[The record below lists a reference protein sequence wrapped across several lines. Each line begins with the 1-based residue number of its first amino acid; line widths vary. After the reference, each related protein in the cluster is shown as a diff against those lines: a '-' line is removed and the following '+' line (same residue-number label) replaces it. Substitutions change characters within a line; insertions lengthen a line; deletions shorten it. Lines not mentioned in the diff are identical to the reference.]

1 MANQSP
7 INKYLILKASSHYAF
22 LDTEIPQKKGECK
35 FILEAFMRFSQAF
48 IPTLKEKPAEAEI
61 PSHTLMI
68 RSGML
73 RKLGSG
79 IYSYLPLAKKVIN
92 NIETIVREELNDKG
106 CQEILMPVLHP
117 RELWEMSGRWA
128 VYGPELMRLTDRHER
143 EFALG
148 PTHEEVITL
157 IAKYDIKSYK
167 KLPINLYQIQTK
179 FRDEIRPRFG
189 VMRSREF
196 IMKDAYS
203 FDKDKAG
210 LQKSYDDMYEAY
222 SRTFARCGLNSVA
235 VEADVG
241 AIGGSSS
248 HEFMVL
254 AETGESEV
262 LHCECGYAA
271 TSENAK
277 IAPFESNEKEEVLEL
292 EKVHTPG
299 KKSVEEVSAYLGVF
313 PKQLIKTIVYKAD
326 DQFVAILIRG
336 DREINNVKLA
346 NFLQCVNLEFATESE
361 IENFVK
367 SVAGFVGPVGKKM
380 IKIYAD
386 ENLKSIK
393 NMVTGADELDYHYK
407 NVSLERDAHIDGWA
421 DFIQAVKNDL
431 CPKCGKPMT
440 SFRGIEVGQIFQL
453 GDKYSK
459 IMDATYDAEDG
470 TAIPYQMGCYGIG
483 ITRTMAAA
491 IEQFHDKDGI
501 IWPISISPYDVEL
514 VNLSPADNDITS
526 FCDNVYELLQ
536 DEFID
541 VLYDDR
547 DEKAGFKFKDADLIG
562 IPLHIIVGKKN
573 FENEMVEIKIR
584 KTAEKITCAF
594 EDIVEKVD
602 HLIDT
607 LYDEIDNNV
616 T

>member
-1 MANQSP
+1 
-7 INKYLILKASSHYAF
+7 
-22 LDTEIPQKKGECK
+22 
-35 FILEAFMRFSQAF
+35 MRFSQAF

-92 NIETIVREELNDKG
+92 YIETIVREELDDKG

-128 VYGPELMRLTDRHER
+128 VYGPELMRLTDRHDR

-210 LQKSYDDMYEAY
+210 LQKSYDDMYDAY
-222 SRTFARCGLNSVA
+222 SRIFARCGLKSVA

-277 IAPFESNEKEEVLEL
+277 IAPFDDHSSEDMKELA
-292 EKVHTPG
+292 KIHTPDR
-299 KKSVEEVSAYLGVF
+299 KSVEEVSAYLGVL
-313 PKQLIKTIVYKAD
+313 PEKLIKTIVYKAD
-326 DQFVAILIRG
+326 DGFVAILIRG

-346 NFLQCVNLEFATESE
+346 NFLQCLNLEFATEQE
-361 IENFVK
+361 IENIVK
-367 SVAGFVGPVGKKM
+367 SVAGFVGPVGKKK

-386 ENLKSIK
+386 ENLKSAK

-407 NVSLERDAHIDGWA
+407 NVNLERDAHIDKWV
-421 DFIQAVKNDL
+421 DLVQAVEGDL

-453 GDKYSK
+453 GDKYSTS
-459 IMDATYDAEDG
+459 MEATYDAEDG

-501 IWPISISPYDVEL
+501 IWPISISPYEVEL
-514 VNLSPADNDITS
+514 INLSPAEEDITS
-526 FCDNVYELLQ
+526 FCDNVYEMLQ
-536 DEFID
+536 DVFID

-562 IPLHIIVGKKN
+562 IPIHIIVGKKN

-584 KTAEKITCAF
+584 KTGEKITCAF
-594 EDIVEKVD
+594 DDIVEKVEQ
-602 HLIDT
+602 LIDD
-607 LYDEIDNNV
+607 LYEEIDKNV
-616 T
+616 E

>member
-1 MANQSP
+1 
-7 INKYLILKASSHYAF
+7 
-22 LDTEIPQKKGECK
+22 
-35 FILEAFMRFSQAF
+35 MRFSQAF

-92 NIETIVREELNDKG
+92 YIETIVREELNDKG

-210 LQKSYDDMYEAY
+210 LQKSYDDMYDAY
-222 SRTFARCGLNSVA
+222 SRIFARCGLNSVA

-277 IAPFESNEKEEVLEL
+277 IAPFEVNDKEKLKEL

-299 KKSVEEVSAYLGVF
+299 KKSVEEVSAFLGIR
-313 PKQLIKTIVYKAD
+313 PSHLIKTIVYKAD
-326 DQFVAILIRG
+326 DQLIAVLIRG
-336 DREINNVKLA
+336 DREINNIKLA
-346 NFLQCVNLEFATESE
+346 NFLQCVNLEFATEAE
-361 IENFVK
+361 IENVVK
-367 SVAGFVGPVGKKM
+367 SIAGFVGPVGKKK

-386 ENLKSIK
+386 ENLKGMK
-393 NMVTGADELDYHYK
+393 NMVTGADEADYHYK
-407 NVSLERDAHIDGWA
+407 GVNLERDAHIDKWA
-421 DFIQAVKNDL
+421 DLTQAVKGDR
-431 CPKCGKPMT
+431 CPRCGNEMT

-470 TAIPYQMGCYGIG
+470 TPVPYQMGCYGIG

-514 VNLSPADNDITS
+514 INLSPAEEDITS
-526 FCDNVYELLQ
+526 FCDNVYEMLQ
-536 DEFID
+536 NEFID

-562 IPLHIIVGKKN
+562 IPIHIIVGKKN

-584 KTAEKITCAF
+584 KTGEKFSCAF
-594 EDIVEKVD
+594 DDIIEKVEQ
-602 HLIDT
+602 LIDD
-607 LYDEIDNNV
+607 LYDEIDKNV

>member
-1 MANQSP
+1 MN
-7 INKYLILKASSHYAF
+7 
-22 LDTEIPQKKGECK
+22 
-35 FILEAFMRFSQAF
+35 
-48 IPTLKEKPAEAEI
+48 
-61 PSHTLMI
+61 
-68 RSGML
+68 
-73 RKLGSG
+73 
-79 IYSYLPLAKKVIN
+79 
-92 NIETIVREELNDKG
+92 
-106 CQEILMPVLHP
+106 
-117 RELWEMSGRWA
+117 
-128 VYGPELMRLTDRHER
+128 R

-210 LQKSYDDMYEAY
+210 LQKSYDDMYDAY
-222 SRTFARCGLNSVA
+222 SRIFARCGLNSVA

-277 IAPFESNEKEEVLEL
+277 TALFDNNSSDVMKKL
-292 EKVHTPG
+292 EKIHTPG
-299 KKSVEEVSAYLGVF
+299 RKSVEEVSAYLGIL
-313 PKQLIKTIVYKAD
+313 PKNLIKTIVYKAD
-326 DQFVAILIRG
+326 DGFVAILIRG

-346 NFLQCVNLEFATESE
+346 NFLQCVNLEFASE
-361 IENFVK
+361 QEIADHTN
-367 SVAGFVGPVGKKM
+367 SVAGFVGPVGRKK
-380 IKIYAD
+380 IKNYAD
-386 ENLKSIK
+386 INLKGMK

-407 NVSLERDAHIDGWA
+407 NVNLERDAHIDGWI
-421 DFIQAVKNDL
+421 DFIQAEKGDQ
-431 CPKCGKPMT
+431 CPKCEKQMI

-470 TAIPYQMGCYGIG
+470 TPIPYQMGCYGIG

-514 VNLSPADNDITS
+514 VNLSPADEEITS

-584 KTAEKITCAF
+584 KTDEKITCAF
-594 EDIVEKVD
+594 DDILNKIND
-602 HLIDT
+602 LIDK

-616 T
+616 A

>member
-1 MANQSP
+1 
-7 INKYLILKASSHYAF
+7 
-22 LDTEIPQKKGECK
+22 
-35 FILEAFMRFSQAF
+35 
-48 IPTLKEKPAEAEI
+48 
-61 PSHTLMI
+61 
-68 RSGML
+68 
-73 RKLGSG
+73 
-79 IYSYLPLAKKVIN
+79 
-92 NIETIVREELNDKG
+92 
-106 CQEILMPVLHP
+106 
-117 RELWEMSGRWA
+117 
-128 VYGPELMRLTDRHER
+128 
-143 EFALG
+143 
-148 PTHEEVITL
+148 
-157 IAKYDIKSYK
+157 
-167 KLPINLYQIQTK
+167 
-179 FRDEIRPRFG
+179 
-189 VMRSREF
+189 MRSREF

-210 LQKSYDDMYEAY
+210 LQKSYDEMYDAY
-222 SRTFARCGLNSVA
+222 SRIFARCGLNSVA

-277 IAPFESNEKEEVLEL
+277 IAPLKKITIDERNLEI

-299 KKSVEEVSAYLGVF
+299 KKSVEEVSEFLNIE
-313 PKQLIKTIVYKAD
+313 PENLIKTIVYKAD
-326 DQFVAILIRG
+326 DEFVAILIRG

-346 NFLQCVNLEFATESE
+346 NFLQCLNLEFATEQE
-361 IENFVK
+361 IENIVK
-367 SVAGFVGPVGKKM
+367 SVAGFVGPVGKKK

-386 ENLKSIK
+386 ENLKGTAN
-393 NMVTGADELDYHYK
+393 NMVTGADELDYHYQ
-407 NVSLERDAHIDGWA
+407 NVKLERDAQIDGWI
-421 DFIQAVKNDL
+421 DLIQAEKGDK
-431 CPKCGKPMT
+431 CPKCGKAMT

-491 IEQFHDKDGI
+491 IEQSHDKDGI

-514 VNLSPADNDITS
+514 VNLSPADEEITS
-526 FCDNVYELLQ
+526 FCDNVYELLL

-573 FENEMVEIKIR
+573 FENEMVEIKTR
-584 KTAEKITCAF
+584 KTGEKITCAF
-594 EDIVEKVD
+594 DDILNKIN
-602 HLIDT
+602 HLIDK
-607 LYDEIDNNV
+607 LYDEIDYNV

>member
-1 MANQSP
+1 
-7 INKYLILKASSHYAF
+7 
-22 LDTEIPQKKGECK
+22 
-35 FILEAFMRFSQAF
+35 MRFSRAF

-92 NIETIVREELNDKG
+92 YIETIVREELNAIG

-128 VYGPELMRLTDRHER
+128 VYGPELMRLTDRHDR

-203 FDKDKAG
+203 FHKDKEG
-210 LQKSYDDMYEAY
+210 LKKTYEDMYNAY
-222 SRTFARCGLNSVA
+222 SRIFARCGLKSVA

-262 LHCECGYAA
+262 LHCECGYASTA
-271 TSENAK
+271 ENAK
-277 IAPFESNEKEEVLEL
+277 IAPLDCNENEEMKQL
-292 EKVHTPG
+292 EKVHTPDR
-299 KKSVEEVSAYLGVF
+299 KSVEEVSAFLGVL
-313 PKQLIKTIVYKAD
+313 PKKLIKTIVYKAD
-326 DQFVAILIRG
+326 NNFVAILIRG
-336 DREINNVKLA
+336 DREINHVKVS
-346 NFLQCVNLEFATESE
+346 NFLQCVNLEFATEIE
-361 IENFVK
+361 IEEFAN
-367 SVAGFVGPVGKKM
+367 SVAGFVGPVGKKN
-380 IKIYAD
+380 IKLYAD
-386 ENLKSIK
+386 SNLKCMK
-393 NMVTGADELDYHYK
+393 NMVTGADEKDYHYK
-407 NVSLERDAHIDGWA
+407 NVNLERDAHIAAWV
-421 DFIQAVKNDL
+421 DFIQAENGDK
-431 CPKCGKPMT
+431 CPKCSKAMS

-453 GDKYSK
+453 GDKYS
-459 IMDATYDAEDG
+459 IAMEATYDAEDG
-470 TAIPYQMGCYGIG
+470 SAIPYQMGCYGIG
-483 ITRTMAAA
+483 ITRTMAAS

-514 VNLSPADNDITS
+514 INLSPSDEDITE

-562 IPLHIIVGKKN
+562 IPIHIIVGKRN
-573 FENEMVEIKIR
+573 FEQEMVEIKIR
-584 KTAEKITCAF
+584 KTSEKITCAF
-594 EDIVEKVD
+594 DDILNKISS
-602 HLIDT
+602 LIDT
-607 LYDEIDNNV
+607 LYDEINKNV

>member
-1 MANQSP
+1 
-7 INKYLILKASSHYAF
+7 
-22 LDTEIPQKKGECK
+22 
-35 FILEAFMRFSQAF
+35 MRFSQAF

-92 NIETIVREELNDKG
+92 YIETIVREELNDKG

-128 VYGPELMRLTDRHER
+128 VYGPELMRLTDRHDR

-210 LQKSYDDMYEAY
+210 LQKSYDEMYDAY
-222 SRTFARCGLNSVA
+222 SRIFARCGLNSVA

-262 LHCECGYAA
+262 LNCECGYAA

-277 IAPFESNEKEEVLEL
+277 IAALDCNELEEMKML
-292 EKVHTPG
+292 EKVHTPNR
-299 KKSVEEVSAYLGVF
+299 KSVEEVSEFLGIL
-313 PKQLIKTIVYKAD
+313 PENLIKTIVYKAD
-326 DQFVAILIRG
+326 DNFVAILIRG

-346 NFLQCVNLEFATESE
+346 NFIQCVNLKFATEQE
-361 IENFVK
+361 IADHTK
-367 SVAGFVGPVGKKM
+367 SVAGFVGPVGKKK

-386 ENLKSIK
+386 SNLKGTR
-393 NMVTGADELDYHYK
+393 NMVTGADEQDYHYK
-407 NVSLERDAHIDGWA
+407 NVNLERDAYIDGWV
-421 DFIQAVKNDL
+421 DFIQAKEGDK
-431 CPKCGKPMT
+431 CPKCGKEMS

-453 GDKYSK
+453 GDKYSTS
-459 IMDATYDAEDG
+459 MEATYDAEDG
-470 TAIPYQMGCYGIG
+470 SAIPYQMGCYGIG
-483 ITRTMAAA
+483 ITRTMAAS

-514 VNLSPADNDITS
+514 INLSPSDEDITE
-526 FCDNVYELLQ
+526 FCDNVYGLLQ

-562 IPLHIIVGKKN
+562 IPIHIIVGKRS
-573 FENEMVEIKIR
+573 FEQEMVEIKIR
-584 KTAEKITCAF
+584 KTGEKITCSF
-594 EDIVEKVD
+594 DDILNKIFS
-602 HLIDT
+602 LIDK
-607 LYDEIDNNV
+607 LYKEIDKNV

>member
-1 MANQSP
+1 
-7 INKYLILKASSHYAF
+7 
-22 LDTEIPQKKGECK
+22 
-35 FILEAFMRFSQAF
+35 
-48 IPTLKEKPAEAEI
+48 
-61 PSHTLMI
+61 MI

-92 NIETIVREELNDKG
+92 YIEIIVREELNDKG

-128 VYGPELMRLTDRHER
+128 VYGPELMRLTDRHDR

-210 LQKSYDDMYEAY
+210 LQKSYDEMYDAY
-222 SRTFARCGLNSVA
+222 SRIFARCGLNSVA

-262 LHCECGYAA
+262 LNCECGYAA

-277 IAPFESNEKEEVLEL
+277 IAALDCNELEEMKML
-292 EKVHTPG
+292 EKVHTPNR
-299 KKSVEEVSAYLGVF
+299 KSVEEVSEFLGIL
-313 PKQLIKTIVYKAD
+313 PENLIKTIVYKAD
-326 DQFVAILIRG
+326 DNFVAILIRG

-346 NFLQCVNLEFATESE
+346 NFIQCVNLEFATEQE
-361 IENFVK
+361 IADHTK
-367 SVAGFVGPVGKKM
+367 SVAGFVGPVGKKK

-386 ENLKSIK
+386 SNLKGTR
-393 NMVTGADELDYHYK
+393 NMVTGADEQDYHYK
-407 NVSLERDAHIDGWA
+407 NVNLERDAYIDGWV
-421 DFIQAVKNDL
+421 DFIQAKEGDK
-431 CPKCGKPMT
+431 CPKCGKEMS

-453 GDKYSK
+453 GDKYSTS
-459 IMDATYDAEDG
+459 MEATYDAEDG
-470 TAIPYQMGCYGIG
+470 SAIPYQMGCYGIG
-483 ITRTMAAA
+483 ITRTMAAS

-514 VNLSPADNDITS
+514 INLSPSDEDITE
-526 FCDNVYELLQ
+526 FCDNVYGLLQ

-562 IPLHIIVGKKN
+562 IPIHIIVGKRN
-573 FENEMVEIKIR
+573 FEQEMVEIKIR
-584 KTAEKITCAF
+584 KTGEKVTCAF
-594 EDIVEKVD
+594 DDILNKISS
-602 HLIDT
+602 LIDK
-607 LYDEIDNNV
+607 LYEEIDKNV

>member
-1 MANQSP
+1 
-7 INKYLILKASSHYAF
+7 
-22 LDTEIPQKKGECK
+22 
-35 FILEAFMRFSQAF
+35 MRFSQAF

-128 VYGPELMRLTDRHER
+128 VYGPELMRLTDRHDR

-167 KLPINLYQIQTK
+167 RLPINLYQIQTK

-210 LQKSYDDMYEAY
+210 LKKSYDDMYDAY
-222 SRTFARCGLNSVA
+222 SRIFARCGLISAA

-277 IAPFESNEKEEVLEL
+277 TAPLKTNDTDNVLEL
-292 EKVHTPG
+292 KKVHTPG
-299 KKSVEEVSAYLGVF
+299 RKSVEDVSAFLGIL
-313 PKQLIKTIVYKAD
+313 PKDLIKTIVYKAD

-336 DREINNVKLA
+336 DREINNIKLA
-346 NFLQCVNLEFATESE
+346 NFLQCVNLEFASETE
-361 IENFVK
+361 IENIVQ
-367 SVAGFVGPVGKKM
+367 SVAGFVGPVGKKK

-386 ENLKSIK
+386 ENLKGAK
-393 NMVTGADELDYHYK
+393 NMVTGADELDYHYT
-407 NVSLERDAHIDGWA
+407 NVCLDRDTHIDGWA
-421 DFIQAVKNDL
+421 DFIQAVEGDL
-431 CPKCGKPMT
+431 CPKCGKAMN

-453 GDKYSK
+453 GDKYSTS
-459 IMDATYDAEDG
+459 MEATYDAEDG
-470 TAIPYQMGCYGIG
+470 TPVPYQMGCYGIG

-501 IWPISISPYDVEL
+501 IWPISIAPYDVEL
-514 VNLSPADNDITS
+514 INLSPSDEDITS
-526 FCDNVYELLQ
+526 FCDNVYEMLQ
-536 DEFID
+536 NEFID

-562 IPLHIIVGKKN
+562 IPIHVIVGKKG

-584 KTAEKITCAF
+584 KTGDKITCAF
-594 EDIVEKVD
+594 DDIVEKVEN
-602 HLIDT
+602 LIDD
-607 LYDEIDNNV
+607 LYDEIDKNV

>member
-1 MANQSP
+1 
-7 INKYLILKASSHYAF
+7 
-22 LDTEIPQKKGECK
+22 
-35 FILEAFMRFSQAF
+35 MRFSQAF

-92 NIETIVREELNDKG
+92 YIETIVREELNDKG

-128 VYGPELMRLTDRHER
+128 VYGPELMRLTDRHDR

-203 FDKDKAG
+203 FDKDKTG
-210 LQKSYDDMYEAY
+210 LQKSYDEMYDAY
-222 SRTFARCGLNSVA
+222 SRIFARCGLNSVA

-277 IAPFESNEKEEVLEL
+277 IAPLKKITIDERNLEI

-299 KKSVEEVSAYLGVF
+299 KKSVEEVSEFLNIE
-313 PKQLIKTIVYKAD
+313 PENLIKTIVYKAD
-326 DQFVAILIRG
+326 DEFVAILIRG

-346 NFLQCVNLEFATESE
+346 NFLQCVNLEFATEQE
-361 IENFVK
+361 IENIVK
-367 SVAGFVGPVGKKM
+367 SVAGFVGPVGKKK

-386 ENLKSIK
+386 ENLKGTAN
-393 NMVTGADELDYHYK
+393 NMVTGADELDYHYQ
-407 NVSLERDAHIDGWA
+407 NVKLERDAQIDGWI
-421 DFIQAVKNDL
+421 DLIQAEKGDK
-431 CPKCGKPMT
+431 CPKCGKAMT

-491 IEQFHDKDGI
+491 IEQSHDKDGI

-514 VNLSPADNDITS
+514 VNLSPADEEITS
-526 FCDNVYELLQ
+526 FCDNVYELLL

-573 FENEMVEIKIR
+573 FENEMVEIKTR
-584 KTAEKITCAF
+584 KTGEKITCAF
-594 EDIVEKVD
+594 DDILNKIN
-602 HLIDT
+602 HLIDK
-607 LYDEIDNNV
+607 LYDEIDYNV

>member
-1 MANQSP
+1 
-7 INKYLILKASSHYAF
+7 
-22 LDTEIPQKKGECK
+22 
-35 FILEAFMRFSQAF
+35 MRFSQAF

-92 NIETIVREELNDKG
+92 YIETIVREELDGKG

-128 VYGPELMRLTDRHER
+128 VYGPELMRLTDRHDR

-210 LQKSYDDMYEAY
+210 LQKSYDDMYDAY
-222 SRTFARCGLNSVA
+222 SRIFARCGLKSVA

-277 IAPFESNEKEEVLEL
+277 IAPFDDHSSEDMKELA
-292 EKVHTPG
+292 KIHTPDR
-299 KKSVEEVSAYLGVF
+299 KSVEEVSAYLGVL
-313 PKQLIKTIVYKAD
+313 PEKLIKTIVYKAD
-326 DQFVAILIRG
+326 DGFVAILIRG

-346 NFLQCVNLEFATESE
+346 NFLQCLNLEFATEQE
-361 IENFVK
+361 IENIVK
-367 SVAGFVGPVGKKM
+367 SVAGFVGPVGKKK

-386 ENLKSIK
+386 ENLKSAK

-407 NVSLERDAHIDGWA
+407 NVNLERDAHIDKWV
-421 DFIQAVKNDL
+421 DLVQAVEGDL

-453 GDKYSK
+453 GDKYSTS
-459 IMDATYDAEDG
+459 MEATYDAEDG

-501 IWPISISPYDVEL
+501 IWPISISPYEVEL
-514 VNLSPADNDITS
+514 INLSPAEEDITS
-526 FCDNVYELLQ
+526 FCDNVYEMLQ
-536 DEFID
+536 DVFID

-562 IPLHIIVGKKN
+562 IPIHIIVGKKN

-584 KTAEKITCAF
+584 KTGEKITCAF
-594 EDIVEKVD
+594 DDIVEKVEQ
-602 HLIDT
+602 LIDD
-607 LYDEIDNNV
+607 LYEEIDKNV
-616 T
+616 E

>member
-1 MANQSP
+1 
-7 INKYLILKASSHYAF
+7 
-22 LDTEIPQKKGECK
+22 
-35 FILEAFMRFSQAF
+35 MRFSQAF

-92 NIETIVREELNDKG
+92 YIETIVREELNDKG

-128 VYGPELMRLTDRHER
+128 VYGPELMRLTDRHDR

-210 LQKSYDDMYEAY
+210 LQKSYDDMYDAY
-222 SRTFARCGLNSVA
+222 ARIFARCGLNSVA

-277 IAPFESNEKEEVLEL
+277 TAPFENDSSGAMKELK
-292 EKVHTPG
+292 KVHTPSR
-299 KKSVEEVSAYLGVF
+299 KSVEEVSSYLGVL
-313 PKQLIKTIVYKAD
+313 PKNLIKTIVYKAD
-326 DQFVAILIRG
+326 DEFVAILIRG

-346 NFLQCVNLEFATESE
+346 NFLQCVNLEFATEQE
-361 IENFVK
+361 IADHTN
-367 SVAGFVGPVGKKM
+367 SVAGFVGPVGNKK

-386 ENLKSIK
+386 INLKGMK

-407 NVSLERDAHIDGWA
+407 NVNLQRDAHIDGWI
-421 DFIQAVKNDL
+421 DFVQAEKGDK
-431 CPKCGKPMT
+431 CPKCGKPMI

-470 TAIPYQMGCYGIG
+470 TPIPYQMGCYGIG

-514 VNLSPADNDITS
+514 VNLSPADEEITT

-562 IPLHIIVGKKN
+562 IPLHIIVGKRN

-584 KTAEKITCAF
+584 KTGQKITCAF
-594 EDIVEKVD
+594 DDIIGKVEQ
-602 HLIDT
+602 LIDD
-607 LYDEIDNNV
+607 LYDEIDKNV

>member
-1 MANQSP
+1 
-7 INKYLILKASSHYAF
+7 
-22 LDTEIPQKKGECK
+22 
-35 FILEAFMRFSQAF
+35 MRFSQAF

-222 SRTFARCGLNSVA
+222 SRIFARCGLISAA

-254 AETGESEV
+254 AKTGESEV

-271 TSENAK
+271 TSENAT
-277 IAPFESNEKEEVLEL
+277 ITPFETNENEEMLEL
-292 EKVHTPG
+292 AKVHTPG
-299 KKSVEEVSAYLGVF
+299 KKSVEEVSSFLGIL
-313 PKQLIKTIVYKAD
+313 PKNLIKTIVYKAD
-326 DQFVAILIRG
+326 DNFVAVLIRG
-336 DREINNVKLA
+336 DREINNIKLA
-346 NFLQCVNLEFATESE
+346 NFLQCVDLEFATQAE
-361 IENFVK
+361 IENVVK
-367 SVAGFVGPVGKKM
+367 SVVGFVGPVGKKS
-380 IKIYAD
+380 IKVYAD
-386 ENLKSIK
+386 ENLKGMK
-393 NMVTGADELDYHYK
+393 NMVTGADESDYHYK
-407 NVSLERDAHIDGWA
+407 NVNLERDAHIDNWI
-421 DFIQAVKNDL
+421 DFTQAVKGDR
-431 CPKCGKPMT
+431 CPKCGKAMT

-459 IMDATYDAEDG
+459 VMDATYDAEDG
-470 TAIPYQMGCYGIG
+470 KHVPYQMGCYGIG

-514 VNLSPADNDITS
+514 INLSPAEEDITL
-526 FCDNVYELLQ
+526 FCDNVYEMLQ
-536 DEFID
+536 NEFID

-562 IPLHIIVGKKN
+562 IPIHIIVGKKN
-573 FENEMVEIKIR
+573 FENEMVEIKLR
-584 KTAEKITCAF
+584 KTGEKVTCAF
-594 EDIVEKVD
+594 ADIIEKVER
-602 HLIDT
+602 LIDD
-607 LYDEIDNNV
+607 LYDEIDKNV

>member
-1 MANQSP
+1 
-7 INKYLILKASSHYAF
+7 
-22 LDTEIPQKKGECK
+22 
-35 FILEAFMRFSQAF
+35 MRFSHAF
-48 IPTLKEKPAEAEI
+48 IPTLKEKPTEAEI

-79 IYSYLPLAKKVIN
+79 VYSYLPLAKKVIN
-92 NIETIVREELNDKG
+92 NIETIVREELNNKG

-117 RELWEMSGRWA
+117 REIWELSGRWA

-189 VMRSREF
+189 VMRAREF

-203 FDKDKAG
+203 FDKDKQG

-222 SRTFARCGLNSVA
+222 SRIFARCGLNSVA

-277 IAPFESNEKEEVLEL
+277 IAPIEINEKEEMKEL
-292 EKVHTPG
+292 EKVHTPE
-299 KKSVEEVSAYLGVF
+299 KKSVEEVSAFLGVR
-313 PKQLIKTIVYKAD
+313 PDRLIKTIVYKAD
-326 DQFVAILIRG
+326 DQYIAVLIRG
-336 DREINNVKLA
+336 DREINNIKLA
-346 NFLQCVNLEFATESE
+346 NFLGCVNLDFASE
-361 IENFVK
+361 IEIAVHTK
-367 SVAGFVGPVGKKM
+367 SVAGFVGPVGKKN

-386 ENLKSIK
+386 VNLKGMR
-393 NMVTGADELDYHYK
+393 NMITGADETDFHYK
-407 NVSLERDAHIDGWA
+407 NVNLERDAHIDEWV
-421 DFIQAVKNDL
+421 DFVQAAEGDA
-431 CPKCGKPMT
+431 CPKCGKPMA
-440 SFRGIEVGQIFQL
+440 SFRGIEVGQVFQL
-453 GDKYSK
+453 GDKYSEA
-459 IMDATYDAEDG
+459 MEATYDAEDG
-470 TAIPYQMGCYGIG
+470 SAVPYQMGCYGIG
-483 ITRTMAAA
+483 ITRTMAAS

-514 VNLSPADNDITS
+514 INLSPADNYITE
-526 FCDNVYELLQ
+526 FCDNIYELLQ
-536 DEFID
+536 DEYID

-547 DEKAGFKFKDADLIG
+547 DDKAGFKFKDADLIG

-573 FENEMVEIKIR
+573 FENEMVEIKLR
-584 KTAEKITCAF
+584 KTGGKITCAF
-594 EDIVEKVD
+594 DDIRNKVLG
-602 HLIDT
+602 LIDS
-607 LYDEIDNNV
+607 LYEEIEKNV